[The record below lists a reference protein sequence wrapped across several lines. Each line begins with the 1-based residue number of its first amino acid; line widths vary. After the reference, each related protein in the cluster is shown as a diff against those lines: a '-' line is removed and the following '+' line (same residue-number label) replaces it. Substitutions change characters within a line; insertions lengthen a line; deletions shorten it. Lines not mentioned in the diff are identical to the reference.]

1 MSELELIRQVVVKK
15 GEIKFEQFKS
25 LKEQAEKVAEVIRS
39 VDDSEEN
46 MGEAKKILA
55 SSRKSIKALNDK
67 RIEIKKEYSKPLVEF
82 ENKIKE
88 IEKIINDADKEL
100 NGVIKAHEASQ
111 RDLKLELIKS
121 MYKFNVVPRVSEVAS
136 FDWFFESHFL
146 NKTFSMNK
154 IEKEFEEFN
163 QKILSEL
170 ETIEKMGN
178 GEDVM
183 IEYISTKGN
192 FIVSLDRV
200 NEREKLKREAVRVVD
215 KPVEKVV
222 DKPVEK
228 QVFTFRVEGEFNANL
243 VKQLM
248 EKHEIYYKEL

>member
-1 MSELELIRQVVVKK
+1 MRDLKITNKIEIEK
-15 GEIKFEQFKS
+15 GLIKFDEFEN
-25 LKEQAEKVAEVIRS
+25 LKEQAEKVAEIISS

-46 MGEAKKILA
+46 IKEAKKVLA
-55 SSRKSIKALNDK
+55 SSRKSIQTLNDT
-67 RIEIKKEYSKPLVEF
+67 RIKIKKEFSKPLMEF
-82 ENKIKE
+82 ESKVKE
-88 IEKIINDADKEL
+88 ITEIVESAGRVLSGK
-100 NGVIKAHEASQ
+100 IKAHEDSQ

-121 MYKFNVVPRVSEVAS
+121 MYKLNVAPRVSEVAS

-154 IEKEFEEFN
+154 IEKELEEFN

-170 ETIEKMGN
+170 ETIEKMEN

-200 NEREKLKREAVRVVD
+200 NEREKLKRESVRVVD

-248 EKHEIYYKEL
+248 EKHGIYYKEL

>member
-1 MSELELIRQVVVKK
+1 
-15 GEIKFEQFKS
+15 
-25 LKEQAEKVAEVIRS
+25 
-39 VDDSEEN
+39 
-46 MGEAKKILA
+46 
-55 SSRKSIKALNDK
+55 
-67 RIEIKKEYSKPLVEF
+67 
-82 ENKIKE
+82 
-88 IEKIINDADKEL
+88 
-100 NGVIKAHEASQ
+100 
-111 RDLKLELIKS
+111 
-121 MYKFNVVPRVSEVAS
+121 
-136 FDWFFESHFL
+136 
-146 NKTFSMNK
+146 MNK
-154 IEKEFEEFN
+154 IEKELEEFN

-170 ETIEKMGN
+170 ETIEKMEN